1 MVFDYKRCLKF
12 DIVFFINFLVSF
24 KFVLKKNIKIEKKK
38 NKILKFEN
46 FKIRVYFEIEMFDNG
61 DIKVLVRWERLLY
74 V

>member
-12 DIVFFINFLVSF
+12 NIVFFINFLVSF
-24 KFVLKKNIKIEKKK
+24 KFVLKKYKNWEKK

-46 FKIRVYFEIEMFDNG
+46 FKIIVYFEIEMFDNR

>member
-12 DIVFFINFLVSF
+12 NIVFFINFLVSF
-24 KFVLKKNIKIEKKK
+24 KFVLKKYKNWEKK

>member
-12 DIVFFINFLVSF
+12 NIVFFINFLVSF
-24 KFVLKKNIKIEKKK
+24 KFVLKKYKNWEKK

-46 FKIRVYFEIEMFDNG
+46 FKIRVYFEIEMFDNV

>member
-24 KFVLKKNIKIEKKK
+24 KFVLKKYKNWEKK

-61 DIKVLVRWERLLY
+61 DISVS
-74 V
+74 

>member
-24 KFVLKKNIKIEKKK
+24 KFVLKKYKNWEKK

-46 FKIRVYFEIEMFDNG
+46 FKIRVYFEIEMFDNR

>member
-24 KFVLKKNIKIEKKK
+24 KFVLKKYKNWEKKK
-38 NKILKFEN
+38 KILKFEN

>member
-24 KFVLKKNIKIEKKK
+24 KFVLKKYKNWEKK

>member
-12 DIVFFINFLVSF
+12 NIVFFINFLVSF
-24 KFVLKKNIKIEKKK
+24 KFVLKKYKNWEKK

-46 FKIRVYFEIEMFDNG
+46 FKIIVYFEIEMFDNG